1 MSSPSLITLTQHPD
15 RQELKNKASEI
26 RAFKCLSFPSFP
38 FLGKWKAGSKHKA
51 TAERLG
57 LEVYVHLR

>member
-1 MSSPSLITLTQHPD
+1 MPL
-15 RQELKNKASEI
+15 
-26 RAFKCLSFPSFP
+26 FPSFP
-38 FLGKWKAGSKHKA
+38 FLGKCKAGSKHKA